1 MNEWKEYT
9 VQDLIDQG
17 MLAEP
22 MDGNHGSIH
31 PKSSDYV
38 SEGVPFIMANDLV
51 NGVVD
56 LINCSFISEKQA
68 KMLKKGFAHPN
79 DVLLTHKATIGRTA
93 IVPNKYETIILTPQV
108 TYYRVLKGI
117 DNRYLKYYFDS
128 DFFQNTLRNWAGSGS
143 TRAYIGITAQRKL
156 PIILPP
162 LNVQTKIATVLS
174 LLDEK
179 ISLNIAINENLEQQA
194 QAIFKAWF
202 VDFEPFGGVMPDDWQ
217 DISVYDLADYINGTA
232 FKKAEY
238 GDSGFPIIKI
248 AELKSGITDS
258 TQYCCV
264 RKDDKYYIDDRDIL
278 FSWSGN
284 PDTSIDTFLWSRG
297 KAILNQHT
305 FRVVSKYNA
314 PAFTYFLLKY
324 LKPQF
329 AHIASNKQTTG
340 LGHVTVADLKRL
352 QFCSNI
358 ATINEFEVLAAPI
371 FNAIFAI
378 YKENQHLA
386 DLRDTLLPKLM
397 NGEIDVSA
405 VEI

>member
-17 MLAEP
+17 MLTEP

-68 KMLKKGFAHPN
+68 KTLKKGFAHPN

-179 ISLNIAINENLEQQA
+179 ISLNIAINENL
-194 QAIFKAWF
+194 
-202 VDFEPFGGVMPDDWQ
+202 
-217 DISVYDLADYINGTA
+217 
-232 FKKAEY
+232 
-238 GDSGFPIIKI
+238 
-248 AELKSGITDS
+248 
-258 TQYCCV
+258 
-264 RKDDKYYIDDRDIL
+264 
-278 FSWSGN
+278 
-284 PDTSIDTFLWSRG
+284 
-297 KAILNQHT
+297 
-305 FRVVSKYNA
+305 
-314 PAFTYFLLKY
+314 
-324 LKPQF
+324 
-329 AHIASNKQTTG
+329 
-340 LGHVTVADLKRL
+340 RL
-352 QFCSNI
+352 Q
-358 ATINEFEVLAAPI
+358 AA
-371 FNAIFAI
+371 
-378 YKENQHLA
+378 
-386 DLRDTLLPKLM
+386 
-397 NGEIDVSA
+397 
-405 VEI
+405 

>member
-1 MNEWKEYT
+1 MSEWKEYT

-68 KMLKKGFAHPN
+68 KTLKKGFAHPN

-179 ISLNIAINENLEQQA
+179 ISLNIAINENLHQLIAAYYAE
-194 QAIFKAWF
+194 IFKECEHTAKISDYADRVFSGGTPTTSNESYWSGEF
-202 VDFEPFGGVMPDDWQ
+202 KWLSSGETSQKYIVDN
-217 DISVYDLADYINGTA
+217 SSTRLAKKYDTVIASAGQGHTRGQTSMLLTDTYINQ
-232 FKKAEY
+232 
-238 GDSGFPIIKI
+238 SIIVVESERI
-248 AELKSGITDS
+248 YMPFIYWNICGRYEELRVISNS
-258 TQYCCV
+258 
-264 RKDDKYYIDDRDIL
+264 
-278 FSWSGN
+278 N
-284 PDTSIDTFLWSRG
+284 SIRG
-297 KAILNQHT
+297 SLTTKMI
-305 FRVVSKYNA
+305 S
-314 PAFTYFLLKY
+314 AFTAPKADITQISRFSELAWAAIHEIEKNCNE
-324 LKPQF
+324 
-329 AHIASNKQTTG
+329 IA
-340 LGHVTVADLKRL
+340 R
-352 QFCSNI
+352 
-358 ATINEFEVLAAPI
+358 LAA
-371 FNAIFAI
+371 
-378 YKENQHLA
+378 
-386 DLRDTLLPKLM
+386 LRDTLLPKLM

-405 VEI
+405 VKI